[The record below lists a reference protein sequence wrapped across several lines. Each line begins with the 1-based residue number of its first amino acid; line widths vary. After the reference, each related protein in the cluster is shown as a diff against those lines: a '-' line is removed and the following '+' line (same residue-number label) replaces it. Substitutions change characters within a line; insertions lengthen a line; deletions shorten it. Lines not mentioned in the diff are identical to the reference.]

1 MHERSAH
8 EYMYL
13 KVLFF
18 TCYNNII
25 LIAIETHLL
34 NFLKECI
41 NAIQRFWA
49 LQHVWSTIFQP
60 RKAMVLLCALSL
72 ATHVASLLRSTA
84 KTEAGLHD
92 IAEAI
97 EVMKEILTQISVN
110 PSYKD
115 HAAAASFC
123 HCCLYTL
130 RGVLLEWNTSTDA
143 VQILPLAKMPKIGQ
157 NSVWTVVHP
166 NRVMF
171 LTEIQSS
178 LRFLSLHSQAFEGEP
193 WLWLVDFLET
203 LEYHLAV

>member
-115 HAAAASFC
+115 HAAAASFVTAAC
-123 HCCLYTL
+123 T
-130 RGVLLEWNTSTDA
+130 RFA
-143 VQILPLAKMPKIGQ
+143 VYSWSGILQQTQCKFCRWQKCRRSDKILSGPLCTPIV
-157 NSVWTVVHP
+157 SC
-166 NRVMF
+166 
-171 LTEIQSS
+171 S
-178 LRFLSLHSQAFEGEP
+178 
-193 WLWLVDFLET
+193 
-203 LEYHLAV
+203 

>member
-1 MHERSAH
+1 
-8 EYMYL
+8 MYL

-34 NFLKECI
+34 TFLKECI

-49 LQHVWSTIFQP
+49 LQRVWSTIFQP

-97 EVMKEILTQISVN
+97 EVMKEIL
-110 PSYKD
+110 
-115 HAAAASFC
+115 H
-123 HCCLYTL
+123 
-130 RGVLLEWNTSTDA
+130 
-143 VQILPLAKMPKIGQ
+143 
-157 NSVWTVVHP
+157 
-166 NRVMF
+166 
-171 LTEIQSS
+171 
-178 LRFLSLHSQAFEGEP
+178 RFLLTQAIRI
-193 WLWLVDFLET
+193 T
-203 LEYHLAV
+203 LPRRPFVTAACTRFAVYSWSGILQQTQCKFCRWQKCRRSDKILSGLLCTPIVSCS

>member
-1 MHERSAH
+1 
-8 EYMYL
+8 MYL

-34 NFLKECI
+34 TFLKECI

-115 HAAAASFC
+115 HAATASFC
-123 HCCLYTL
+123 HCWLYTL
-130 RGVLLEWNTSTDA
+130 RGVLLEWNTSIVSCSWQRSKAAYVFSPFT
-143 VQILPLAKMPKIGQ
+143 
-157 NSVWTVVHP
+157 H
-166 NRVMF
+166 R
-171 LTEIQSS
+171 
-178 LRFLSLHSQAFEGEP
+178 HSKESHGCG
-193 WLWLVDFLET
+193 WSIS
-203 LEYHLAV
+203 

>member
-34 NFLKECI
+34 TFLKECI

-97 EVMKEILTQISVN
+97 EVMKEI
-110 PSYKD
+110 
-115 HAAAASFC
+115 
-123 HCCLYTL
+123 
-130 RGVLLEWNTSTDA
+130 
-143 VQILPLAKMPKIGQ
+143 
-157 NSVWTVVHP
+157 
-166 NRVMF
+166 
-171 LTEIQSS
+171 
-178 LRFLSLHSQAFEGEP
+178 
-193 WLWLVDFLET
+193 
-203 LEYHLAV
+203 